1 MNIGRFARKV
11 ELGYGKGQPFCL
23 ATRRE
28 PMKVTCVGAAGTVTG
43 SNYLIEA
50 EGVRLLVDCGMFQG
64 SGQME
69 ERNYLEFPYDPGPV
83 THLLL
88 THAHIDHSGLIPK
101 LTREG
106 FSGTILSTSATADLC
121 KIMLADSAHIQEME
135 ATWRNRKK
143 KRAGRSRLIQPLY
156 TKADAASA
164 MEAFRPV
171 DYGVEVI
178 LSPAAR
184 VRFNDA
190 GHILGAA
197 IVELWIKEGNREVK
211 IVFSG
216 DLGST
221 GQPIIPDPTYIKKAD
236 VVFIESTYGNRLH
249 KTKESTY
256 EELKEVIIAA
266 QENGGNVIIP
276 AFAVERTQEVLYVLN
291 ELFGQGRI
299 PHVDVYVDSPLAI
312 SATQI
317 FLDHPECFDEQAL
330 AKLRKGD
337 HPLEFPGLQ
346 FTPSA
351 EESMSLN
358 QLKKTAVI
366 IAASGMAHAGRIK
379 HHLRHNL
386 WRPEAHVV
394 FVGYQAQGTTG
405 RRIVDGAR
413 RVKIFGEDV
422 AVNAKIHTIGGFS
435 AHADRDGLLKWLG
448 HFDPK
453 PAATVIIHGE
463 SHSSTAF
470 AEHVNERLGLKPM
483 VPKLGEMIDL
493 DVAMGKFEEKGVAI
507 PSFAFQMELDRTWM
521 ALDDIMTR
529 LGDMDDLTDIKAR
542 ESLAPKLRD
551 INKKLHGIGESLA
564 GKETQG

>member
-1 MNIGRFARKV
+1 
-11 ELGYGKGQPFCL
+11 
-23 ATRRE
+23 
-28 PMKVTCVGAAGTVTG
+28 MKVTCVGAAGTVTG

-50 EGVRLLVDCGMFQG
+50 EGVRILVDCGMFQG

-143 KRAGRSRLIQPLY
+143 KRAGRSRFIQPLY

-521 ALDDIMTR
+521 ELDDIMTR

-551 INKKLHGIGESLA
+551 INKKLHGIRESLA
-564 GKETQG
+564 GQETQG

>member
-1 MNIGRFARKV
+1 
-11 ELGYGKGQPFCL
+11 
-23 ATRRE
+23 
-28 PMKVTCVGAAGTVTG
+28 MKVTCVGAAGTVTG
-43 SNYLIEA
+43 SNYLVEA

-69 ERNYLEFPYDPGPV
+69 ERNYLEFPYDPSTV

-101 LTREG
+101 LTRDG
-106 FSGTILSTSATADLC
+106 FSGSILCTSATADLC

-156 TKADAASA
+156 TKADAAA
-164 MEAFRPV
+164 ATEAFRPV
-171 DYGVEVI
+171 DYGLDVI
-178 LSPAAR
+178 LSPNAR

-190 GHILGAA
+190 GHILGSA
-197 IVELWIKEGNREVK
+197 IVEIWIKEGDREVK
-211 IVFSG
+211 VVFSG
-216 DLGST
+216 DLGT
-221 GQPIIPDPTYIKKAD
+221 TDQPIISDPTYIKEAD

-266 QENGGNVIIP
+266 QEDGGNVIIP
-276 AFAVERTQEVLYVLN
+276 AFAVARTQEVLYILN
-291 ELFGQGRI
+291 ELFEQGQI

-317 FLDHPECFDEQAL
+317 FQDHPECFDEQAL

-337 HPLEFPGLQ
+337 HPLQFPGLQ
-346 FTPSA
+346 FTPKA
-351 EESMSLN
+351 EDSMRLN
-358 QLKKTAVI
+358 QIKKGAII

-379 HHLRHNL
+379 HHLRYNL

-413 RVKIFGEDV
+413 RVKIFGEHV

-448 HFDPK
+448 HFNPK

-463 SHSSTAF
+463 PQSSLAF
-470 AEHVNERLGLKPM
+470 AEHVNEHLGLKPM
-483 VPKLGEMIDL
+483 VPKMGEVIDL
-493 DVAMGKFEEKGVAI
+493 DVAIGRFEEKGVAI
-507 PSFAFQMELDRTWM
+507 PSFAFQVELDRSWM
-521 ALDDIMTR
+521 ELDDIMTR
-529 LGDMDDLTDIKAR
+529 LGDMDDLTDMKAR
-542 ESLAPKLRD
+542 EALAPKLRD
-551 INKKLHGIGESLA
+551 INEKLEGIRLDLA
-564 GKETQG
+564 GNESRP

>member
-1 MNIGRFARKV
+1 
-11 ELGYGKGQPFCL
+11 
-23 ATRRE
+23 
-28 PMKVTCVGAAGTVTG
+28 MKVTCVGAAGTVTG

-50 EGVRLLVDCGMFQG
+50 EGVRLLLDCGMFQG

-69 ERNYLEFPYDPGPV
+69 ERNYLEFPYDPSSV
-83 THLLL
+83 SHLLL

-106 FSGTILSTSATADLC
+106 FSGTILATAATADLC

-135 ATWRNRKK
+135 ANWRNRKK
-143 KRAGRSRLIQPLY
+143 KRAGRSRFVQPLY
-156 TKADAASA
+156 TKADAAAA
-164 MEAFRPV
+164 MECFRPV
-171 DYGVEVI
+171 DYGLDVV
-178 LSPAAR
+178 LSPNAR
-184 VRFNDA
+184 IRFNDA
-190 GHILGAA
+190 GHILGSA
-197 IVELWIKEGNREVK
+197 IMEIWIKEGDREVK
-211 IVFSG
+211 VVFSG

-221 GQPIIPDPTYIKKAD
+221 DQPIIPNPTYIKEAD

-256 EELKEVIIAA
+256 EELRQVIVAA
-266 QENGGNVIIP
+266 REDGGNVIIP

-291 ELFGQGRI
+291 ALYEQGQI
-299 PHVDVYVDSPLAI
+299 PRVDVYVDSPLAI

-317 FLDHPECFDEQAL
+317 FLDHPECFDEETL
-330 AKLRKGD
+330 NKLRTGD

-346 FTPSA
+346 FTPSV
-351 EESMSLN
+351 EESMKLN
-358 QLKKTAVI
+358 QIKKGAVI
-366 IAASGMAHAGRIK
+366 VAASGMAHAGRIK
-379 HHLRHNL
+379 HHLRYNL

-405 RRIVDGAR
+405 RLIVDGAR

-463 SHSSTAF
+463 PHSSTAF
-470 AEHVNERLGLKPM
+470 ARHVNDQLGLIPL
-483 VPKLGEMIDL
+483 VPKLGEVVDL

-507 PSFAFQMELDRTWM
+507 PSLAFQVELDRTW
-521 ALDDIMTR
+521 AELDDIMTR
-529 LGDMDDLTDIKAR
+529 LGDMDDLTDWKAR
-542 ESLAPKLRD
+542 ESLAPKLRE
-551 INKKLHGIGESLA
+551 INDKLRGIRQDLA
-564 GKETQG
+564 GREAQV

>member
-1 MNIGRFARKV
+1 
-11 ELGYGKGQPFCL
+11 
-23 ATRRE
+23 
-28 PMKVTCVGAAGTVTG
+28 MKVTCVGAAGTVTG

-50 EGVRLLVDCGMFQG
+50 DGVRLLVDCGMFQG

-69 ERNYLEFPYDPGPV
+69 ERNYLKFPYDPSSV

-101 LTREG
+101 LTRQG
-106 FSGTILSTSATADLC
+106 FSGTILATSATADLC

-135 ATWRNRKK
+135 ATWRNRKR

-156 TKADAASA
+156 TKADAAAA
-164 MEAFRPV
+164 MEFFRPV
-171 DYGVEVI
+171 DYGLDI
-178 LSPAAR
+178 TLSSKVRA
-184 VRFNDA
+184 RFNDA
-190 GHILGAA
+190 GHILGSA
-197 IVELWIKEGNREVK
+197 ILEIWIKEADREIK

-221 GQPIIPDPTYIKKAD
+221 DQPIIPDPTYIQEAD
-236 VVFIESTYGNRLH
+236 IVFIESTYGNRLH

-256 EELKEVIIAA
+256 EEFREVIIAA
-266 QENGGNVIIP
+266 QEDGGNVIIP

-291 ELFGQGRI
+291 DLFENGRI

-317 FLDHPECFDEQAL
+317 FLDHPECFDEKAL
-330 AKLRKGD
+330 NKLRTGN
-337 HPLEFPGLQ
+337 HPLEFPGLE
-346 FTPSA
+346 FTPSV
-351 EESMSLN
+351 EESMRLN
-358 QLKKTAVI
+358 QVKKGAVI

-379 HHLRHNL
+379 HHLRYNL
-386 WRPEAHVV
+386 WKPETHVV

-405 RRIVDGAR
+405 RLIVDGAR

-448 HFDPK
+448 YFDPK
-453 PAATVIIHGE
+453 PAAAVISHGE
-463 SHSSTAF
+463 PHSSKAF
-470 AEHVNERLGLKPM
+470 SEHVNELLGLKCLI
-483 VPKLGEMIDL
+483 PKLGETVDL
-493 DVAMGKFEEKGVAI
+493 DVAMGRFEEKGVAI
-507 PSFAFQMELDRTWM
+507 PPLAFQVEMDRTWTE
-521 ALDDIMTR
+521 LDDIMTR
-529 LGDMDDLTDIKAR
+529 LGDMDDLTDWKAR

-551 INKKLHGIGESLA
+551 INEKLSKIRETLA
-564 GKETQG
+564 GQEAWG

>member
-1 MNIGRFARKV
+1 
-11 ELGYGKGQPFCL
+11 
-23 ATRRE
+23 
-28 PMKVTCVGAAGTVTG
+28 MKVTCVGAASTVTG

-50 EGVRLLVDCGMFQG
+50 DGVRLLLDCGMFQG
-64 SGQME
+64 SRQME
-69 ERNYLEFPYDPGPV
+69 ERNHLTFPYDPGSV

-121 KIMLADSAHIQEME
+121 AIMLADSAHIQEME
-135 ATWRNRKK
+135 AGWRNRKR

-164 MEAFRPV
+164 MEYFRPV
-171 DYGVEVI
+171 DYGTDVV
-178 LSPAAR
+178 LSPTVR

-190 GHILGAA
+190 GHILGSA
-197 IVELWIKEGNREVK
+197 IVEIWIKEGDREVK

-221 GQPIIPDPTYIKKAD
+221 GQPIIADPTYIQEAD

-249 KTKESTY
+249 KTKESSY
-256 EELKEVIIAA
+256 EELRQVILDAKED
-266 QENGGNVIIP
+266 GGNVIIP

-291 ELFGQGRI
+291 ALYEQGRI
-299 PHVDVYVDSPLAI
+299 PHVDVFVDSPLAI
-312 SATQI
+312 SATQV
-317 FLDHPECFDEQAL
+317 FLDHPECFDEDTL
-330 AKLRKGD
+330 SKLRTGN

-346 FTPSA
+346 FTPSV
-351 EESMSLN
+351 EESMKLN
-358 QLKKTAVI
+358 QLKKGAVI

-379 HHLRHNL
+379 HHLRYNL
-386 WRPEAHVV
+386 WRPETHVV

-405 RRIVDGAR
+405 RSIVDGAR
-413 RVKIFGEDV
+413 RVKIFGEHV

-435 AHADRDGLLKWLG
+435 AHADREGLLKWLG

-463 SHSSTAF
+463 PHASNAF
-470 AEHVNERLGLKPM
+470 AETVNTELGLKPL
-483 VPKLGEMIDL
+483 VPILGEAIDL
-493 DVAMGKFEEKGVAI
+493 DVAMGKFEEKGVAV
-507 PSFAFQMELDRTWM
+507 PSPTFQIELDRTWTE
-521 ALDDIMTR
+521 LDDIMTR
-529 LGDMDDLTDIKAR
+529 LGDMDDLTDFEAR
-542 ESLAPKLRD
+542 ESLAPKLRQ
-551 INKKLHGIGESLA
+551 INDRLQGIREDLA
-564 GKETQG
+564 GREVPAR